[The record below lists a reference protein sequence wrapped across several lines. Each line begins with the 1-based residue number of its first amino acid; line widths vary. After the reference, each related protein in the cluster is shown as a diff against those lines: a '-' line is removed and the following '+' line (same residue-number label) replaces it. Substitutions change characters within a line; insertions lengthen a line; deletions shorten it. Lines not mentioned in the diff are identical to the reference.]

1 MRIAIIGDNNLSKAV
16 NFGFPSNY
24 CVKYN
29 IDENAIET
37 LPNYINYA
45 FICIE
50 NIDRISDVITRLKTA
65 INGHIILK
73 SPILPE
79 NLTNLI
85 KISSSIIYNPEFLNP
100 KMPNESFIYPHL
112 RILGGMP
119 KYTNDIEYL
128 YKHYSNCIPCPT
140 FHMSILEA
148 GYAKQYIDK
157 LIEFNN
163 SLITEIQQ
171 FKYENSF
178 VLNAEKVLGS
188 VRLFSKLMM
197 GQ

>member
-73 SPILPE
+73 SSILPE

-85 KISSSIIYNPEFLNP
+85 KISSSIIYNSEFLNP
-100 KMPNESFIYPHL
+100 NVTELEPNIFMVIALISLFAFFGSSNPSEESVSISTEY
-112 RILGGMP
+112 IL
-119 KYTNDIEYL
+119 
-128 YKHYSNCIPCPT
+128 
-140 FHMSILEA
+140 
-148 GYAKQYIDK
+148 
-157 LIEFNN
+157 
-163 SLITEIQQ
+163 
-171 FKYENSF
+171 
-178 VLNAEKVLGS
+178 
-188 VRLFSKLMM
+188 
-197 GQ
+197 